1 MLGKTHRRSSS
12 PRPGTSYFLSGTITF
27 VRDLHLALQQERLF
41 LLRRRE
47 RLLPLRLLRRELGLA
62 GDLTRSRL
70 RRRHPYPHTCA
81 LCAIPSLFCGQCR
94 PRSVGSHRPS
104 GAPPSPSST
113 GVFPAS
119 TGVFPAPAH
128 RRYVRFL
135 SERCSKILGTFPL
148 IRDWRAS

>member
-113 GVFPAS
+113 GVFPA
-119 TGVFPAPAH
+119 PAH